1 MAFWFLNSGE
11 IRSLLSTGFARETL
25 LHGISSWIN
34 ITTREA
40 KSAVDSVTF
49 VLRIREVQGSNVG
62 SETAILTGN
71 SRVFFS
77 TSKQMSG

>member
-11 IRSLLSTGFARETL
+11 IRSLLSTGFARERL
-25 LHGISSWIN
+25 LRGISSWIN
-34 ITTREA
+34 IITQEP
-40 KSAVDSVTF
+40 KSAVETVTF
-49 VLRIREVQGSNVG
+49 MLHIRGVQGSNVG
-62 SETAILTGN
+62 SETAILTDN